1 MFPTQ
6 QWWKLM
12 PVPCG
17 GEATSEQPK
26 LQCSGHACFLSSY
39 SPQASFC
46 TPSGFSTDFFWSVI
60 SLLWTFPSG
69 QVQRGA
75 DFLLFVLQF
84 TEAGRLPRLPF
95 SLGAIFVPEDHAN
108 MVSCGKRAVLME
120 TTPCSSQQDRL
131 SATPTEITLFLQ
143 AFLGTGPVPMS
154 VLPLTLK

>member
-1 MFPTQ
+1 
-6 QWWKLM
+6 M
-12 PVPCG
+12 PAPSG

-69 QVQRGA
+69 HVQRGA
-75 DFLLFVLQF
+75 DFLLLVLQF
-84 TEAGRLPRLPF
+84 TEAIRLPQLPF
-95 SLGAIFVPEDHAN
+95 FLGAIFVPEDHAN
-108 MVSCGKRAVLME
+108 VVSCGKRAVLME
-120 TTPCSSQQDRL
+120 ATPCSSQQNRL

-143 AFLGTGPVPMS
+143 ASLGPVPTP